1 MVIASDG
8 LVACSESNQH
18 ERNLRLTE
26 LYVFVG
32 MLETKQIDSLIE
44 HAVRMLREARE
55 ARG

>member
-55 ARG
+55 AR

>member
-8 LVACSESNQH
+8 LVARSAGDQH

-26 LYVFVG
+26 LHVFVG